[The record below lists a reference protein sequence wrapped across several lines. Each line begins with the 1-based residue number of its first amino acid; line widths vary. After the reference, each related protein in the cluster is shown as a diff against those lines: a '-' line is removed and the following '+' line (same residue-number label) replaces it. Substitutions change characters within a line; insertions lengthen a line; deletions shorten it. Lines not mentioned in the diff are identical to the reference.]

1 MMRPDEIR
9 KLLRVDE
16 FGPLRIGLSD
26 GRSVLVRHPDQV
38 FVAERHL
45 LVGLAVLERTRP
57 LVTPSTGDRVVKD
70 WMIINLVQITGIE
83 PVESLNGKIKKK
95 SPKRRTTG

>member
-9 KLLRVDE
+9 KLLRFDQFV
-16 FGPLRIGLSD
+16 PLRIGLSD

-45 LVGLAVLERTRP
+45 LVGLAKLETSLP
-57 LVTPSTGDRVVKD
+57 LVTPRNGDRVVKD
-70 WMIINLVQITGIE
+70 WIIINLVQITGIE
-83 PVESLNGKIKKK
+83 PVGHANGK
-95 SPKRRTTG
+95 PRARRIRRR